1 MIHLPPSDEGGGF
14 CEAKD
19 GGREL
24 HKALYINEHTQNHSL
39 LQSLCETPRSL
50 RNMVALPSLE
60 RWQFSLFLHFS
71 TSLHPPQAAFR
82 CFALVRGSLI
92 SRFLLSFIKI
102 LYSNKTGLFFYSP
115 FLSLQRIGSLY
126 IFKINC

>member
-39 LQSLCETPRSL
+39 LQSLCDS
-50 RNMVALPSLE
+50 
-60 RWQFSLFLHFS
+60 F
-71 TSLHPPQAAFR
+71 
-82 CFALVRGSLI
+82 LVRGSL
-92 SRFLLSFIKI
+92 SADFFYHLLKF
-102 LYSNKTGLFFYSP
+102 YHSNKTGLFFYSP
-115 FLSLQRIGSLY
+115 FFAFQIR
-126 IFKINC
+126 NCRVG